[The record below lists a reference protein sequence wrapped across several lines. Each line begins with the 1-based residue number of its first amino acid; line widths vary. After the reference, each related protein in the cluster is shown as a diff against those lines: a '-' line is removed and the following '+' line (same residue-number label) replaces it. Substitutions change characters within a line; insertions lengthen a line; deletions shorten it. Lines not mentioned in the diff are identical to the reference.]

1 MERSIRIV
9 AVGNELLTG
18 TGDPR
23 ALGWLGRV
31 LAKTPTEAV
40 HLEHYVLAMPGEGTE
55 ALSHRW
61 QAEAAPRFSEG
72 AENHLI
78 VALNDIDL
86 DSTSSSARS
95 RLNLANI
102 LDRASQEG
110 IRCLVVGP
118 VPGLDP
124 ERNQRLAE
132 LNVAYQDVASRRSHV
147 YVDTF
152 SPLVQHDQWRHDL
165 AANDGAPGQAGY
177 GLIAWLVLHRGW
189 FQWLGLR
196 EPSA

>member
-72 AENHLI
+72 TENHLI